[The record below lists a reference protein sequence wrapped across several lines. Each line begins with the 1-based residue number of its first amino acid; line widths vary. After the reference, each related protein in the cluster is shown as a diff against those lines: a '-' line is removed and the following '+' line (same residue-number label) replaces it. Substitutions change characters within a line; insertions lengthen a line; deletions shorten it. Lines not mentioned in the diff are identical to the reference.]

1 MNIAIYGKSF
11 NDDFDESIRRLFSRL
26 SDYKAHVF
34 IYEPFTRYLSESKK
48 ISPNI
53 AGTYNSYES
62 LPEGIDYLLSI
73 GGDGTFLETVSVV
86 RDKDIP
92 IIGFNTGRL
101 GFLSSIKHDEINE
114 SLDAL
119 FRGESTI
126 EQRSLIE
133 VDSGR
138 KLFRHFS
145 YAFNEVTIQKTRT
158 SMINVQA
165 WVNGEYLNTY
175 WADGLIVSTPTGS
188 TAYSLSV
195 GGPIMSPDA
204 GTFIILPLAPHNLGV
219 RPIIISDRSEVRLKA
234 NSRENSLSTSVDYM
248 YEVHK
253 GDLELVL
260 RKAPFTIKLVRLG
273 DHSFFS
279 ALRNKLM
286 WGADKR
292 N

>member
-1 MNIAIYGKSF
+1 MKIAIYGKSF
-11 NDDFDESIRRLFSRL
+11 NGDFDQSIRALFSKL
-26 SDYKAHVF
+26 STHKAEVYLF
-34 IYEPFTRYLSESKK
+34 EPFSKYLEESKS
-48 ISPNI
+48 IRLLTS
-53 AGTYNSYES
+53 GFFNSYAD
-62 LPEGIDYLLSI
+62 LPSNLDYLLSI

-86 RDKDIP
+86 RDKGIP
-92 IIGFNTGRL
+92 IIGINTGRL
-101 GFLSSIKHDEINE
+101 GFLSGITPEEIDE
-114 SLDAL
+114 SLEAL
-119 FRGESTI
+119 FRGERTI
-126 EQRSLIE
+126 EQRSLLE
-133 VDSGR
+133 VDSGGMHFSR
-138 KLFRHFS
+138 FS

-158 SMINVQA
+158 SMISIQA

-219 RPIIISDRSEVRLKA
+219 RPIIIPDNSLVTLKA
-234 NSRENSLSTSVDYM
+234 SSRENTLSTSVDYM
-248 YEVHK
+248 SEIHT
-253 GDLELVL
+253 GELELRL
-260 RKAPFTIKLVRLG
+260 RKAPFSINVVRLG
-273 DHSFFS
+273 SHSFFK

>member
-26 SDYKAHVF
+26 SDYKARVF
-34 IYEPFTRYLSESKK
+34 MFEPFTRYLSETKK
-48 ISPNI
+48 MNPDI
-53 AGTYNSYES
+53 AGTYDSYGN
-62 LPEGIDYLLSI
+62 LPAGIDYLLSI

-126 EQRSLIE
+126 EQRSLLE
-133 VDSGR
+133 VDSGG
-138 KLFRHFS
+138 KLFRRFS
-145 YAFNEVTIQKTRT
+145 YAFNEMTIQKTRT

-234 NSRENSLSTSVDYM
+234 SSRENSLSTSVDYM
-248 YEVHK
+248 YEVHQ

>member
-26 SDYKAHVF
+26 SDYKARVF
-34 IYEPFTRYLSESKK
+34 MYEPFTRYLAESKK
-48 ISPNI
+48 ISANI
-53 AGTYNSYES
+53 AGIYDSYEN
-62 LPEGIDYLLSI
+62 LPAGIDYLLSI

-101 GFLSSIKHDEINE
+101 GFLSSIKHDEINV

-126 EQRSLIE
+126 EQRSLLE
-133 VDSGR
+133 VDSGGILYR
-138 KLFRHFS
+138 RFN

-158 SMINVQA
+158 SMINIQA

-234 NSRENSLSTSVDYM
+234 SSRENSLSTSVDYM
-248 YEVHK
+248 YEVHQ

-260 RKAPFTIKLVRLG
+260 RKAPFTIKVVRLG